1 MLPAIYF
8 ILFRTHH
15 YCIGT
20 PLHFMRGAMSG
31 LEIPGLVVGVVG
43 IIPVCLQ
50 FNDYVRR
57 LARDIRHSSDQR
69 TYKQAEIVYHLQV
82 IELQKPAFERLDERQ
97 QNVLAFKII
106 QLEDSLSELEGALK
120 ELNKEPPRIIGPA
133 IWAFRAK
140 KKVQGL
146 LDRISKERND
156 LAQQL
161 ILIGSYFHHPD
172 KEIPSDTERIL
183 HFIADSVARRDKTAE
198 STVSREVPQQDVDSS
213 DLSPI
218 AGSEL
223 QYKLSPTRLSFLIV
237 EEISVVGVHD
247 RDRTVARVN
256 EVANVFHG
264 ERLEDRAF
272 QTQTANIAQCLGYA
286 VRPQSV
292 QLVCEA
298 PLRSTSSSSPE
309 GGPPRLT
316 SLRELLLRRK
326 NHSLNARLSLA
337 RSLAKAVFYTHAYRY
352 VHKDLRP
359 ANILLET
366 GGGSRPDGDDGEALG
381 RALLAGFGDARAED
395 GSSLRKGGPASLDD
409 VNLYQHPSRVGGG
422 PTGVEAYTFLHDVYS
437 LGVCLLEVGLWTSFL
452 GDKHAGMRGAPPAER
467 QRRLNGLAERH
478 LPKEMG
484 DIYAQVVRK
493 CLRGC
498 DLGGF
503 GEVGGAMKRNGGD
516 DDVALGS
523 RYCEEVLEGLG
534 SVHI

>member
-1 MLPAIYF
+1 M
-8 ILFRTHH
+8 
-15 YCIGT
+15 
-20 PLHFMRGAMSG
+20 
-31 LEIPGLVVGVVG
+31 
-43 IIPVCLQ
+43 CLQ

-120 ELNKEPPRIIGPA
+120 ELDKEPPRIIGPA

-172 KEIPSDTERIL
+172 KDIPSDTERIL
-183 HFIADSVARRDKTAE
+183 QFIADSVARRDKTAE
-198 STVSREVPQQDVDSS
+198 STVSRVLPQQDVDSS

-237 EEISVVGVHD
+237 EEISVVGVLD
-247 RDRTVARVN
+247 RDRTAARVN

-264 ERLEDRAF
+264 DRPEDRSF

-298 PLRSTSSSSPE
+298 PLRSLSSAA
-309 GGPPRLT
+309 GAGHPRLT

-326 NHSLNARLSLA
+326 NHSLNARLALA

-366 GGGSRPDGDDGEALG
+366 GGGGGSQPDNDDDGALG

-395 GSSLRKGGPASLDD
+395 GSSLRKGGPASLDE
-409 VNLYQHPSRVGGG
+409 VNLYQHPSRVGG

-503 GEVGGAMKRNGGD
+503 GEVGGATKGKGGD

-534 SVHI
+534 SVNI